1 MKEKLAELNYLL
13 KRLREL
19 KKEEKDLEDKIIE
32 LCKKYG
38 LSVNLDDYEV
48 LE

>member
-19 KKEEKDLEDKIIE
+19 KKEEKDIEPETNFEDAVKTIE
-32 LCKKYG
+32 IVQKFL
-38 LSVNLDDYEV
+38 
-48 LE
+48 